1 MSESTFPADLLS
13 SLAANPDLLK
23 NAMQMASALA
33 SSGMLDGILGK
44 GNESTPSPSA
54 PDSETDFSAFFSE
67 QGSKKNPE
75 PPPTPH
81 SPTEPSQPRDPRPTV
96 KRSTP
101 PCHNDR
107 IQLLRSVRPFLPEDK
122 REKIDFLVQLLG
134 LIHTAEELGL
144 RKLF

>member
-1 MSESTFPADLLS
+1 MSEPTFPADLLS
-13 SLAANPDLLK
+13 SLASNPELLK

-33 SSGMLDGILGK
+33 SSGVLDGILGK
-44 GNESTPSPSA
+44 GTQANPSDPSSKPES
-54 PDSETDFSAFFSE
+54 DFSAVLAGLGSE
-67 QGSKKNPE
+67 KTQES
-75 PPPTPH
+75 PPTPPAH
-81 SPTEPSQPRDPRPTV
+81 PTPSQPKDPRPQT

-122 REKIDFLVQLLG
+122 REKIDFLIQLLG
-134 LIHTAEELGL
+134 LLHTAEELGL